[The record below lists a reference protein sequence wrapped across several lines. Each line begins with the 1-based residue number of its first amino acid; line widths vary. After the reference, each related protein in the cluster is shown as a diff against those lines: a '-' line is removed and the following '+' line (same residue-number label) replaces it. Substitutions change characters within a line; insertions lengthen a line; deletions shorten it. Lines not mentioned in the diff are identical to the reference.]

1 MLELSALEPECFYWA
16 RRRETGGA
24 WEIVQISTVFGTC
37 RDYWTVARIG
47 SDVHQMVDDY
57 EFLVRVALPE
67 AGIIPLSQAAE

>member
-1 MLELSALEPECFYWA
+1 MLELLALEPECFYWA

-24 WEIVQISTVFGTC
+24 WEVVQISTVFGAG
-37 RDYWTVARIG
+37 RDYWTVARTG

-67 AGIIPLSQAAE
+67 AAMISLSQAAE